1 MKALDT
7 ERFTKIRAFIDEYYL
22 DHHKSPTVR
31 DIAAKYDYEVI
42 RFFML
47 SAHYRSPINFC
58 DELMDAA
65 KSGLERIYN
74 CLDNIDFAVEKAA
87 EGDASDDFKA
97 AVKALHDKFIAAM
110 EDDLNTADAIS
121 AIFEL
126 VKFAN
131 THMDANREELEYVK
145 KEILELGGVLGLLK
159 RQRGK
164 SLDEEIEA
172 LIAQRTRARKEKN
185 WALADKI
192 RDELKERK
200 IILEDTP
207 DGVKWKIE
215 Q

>member
-1 MKALDT
+1 M
-7 ERFTKIRAFIDEYYL
+7 
-22 DHHKSPTVR
+22 
-31 DIAAKYDYEVI
+31 
-42 RFFML
+42 
-47 SAHYRSPINFC
+47 
-58 DELMDAA
+58 
-65 KSGLERIYN
+65 
-74 CLDNIDFAVEKAA
+74 
-87 EGDASDDFKA
+87 
-97 AVKALHDKFIAAM
+97 KALHDKFIAAM

-126 VKFAN
+126 VRFAN

-172 LIAQRTRARKEKN
+172 LIAQRTQARKEKN